1 MQYIHRS
8 PKNRVIYLVI
18 VSLPRGWELNLVVI
32 VEVKV
37 SIREEEII
45 VKEFI
50 VGIYA
55 LELNLFG
62 LVARVSYYR
71 VYRRELKLIAACLTT
86 L

>member
-1 MQYIHRS
+1 MI
-8 PKNRVIYLVI
+8 
-18 VSLPRGWELNLVVI
+18 I
-32 VEVKV
+32 VEVEV
-37 SIREEEII
+37 GMREEEVVVII

-62 LVARVSYYR
+62 LVARVSCYR
-71 VYRRELKLIAACLTT
+71 VCRWELKLIATCLII